1 MPGDHHKIIN
11 NLITLELCL
20 FKGNEEFFIDFK
32 NELIILNMFLK
43 LSLLAIFGIAMAHL
57 EGVVVVYLRKALG
70 MLDSESNKESVE
82 KIDPRYLKIEMTRE
96 AATIIML
103 AAIAILVGNTW
114 PERGIFFLWT
124 FAFWDLFYYL
134 SLYILIKWPP
144 TFRTIDVLFLIPVP
158 WIAPVWF
165 PIGVS
170 SITIVIVFFLYLFN
184 VIH

>member
-1 MPGDHHKIIN
+1 MI
-11 NLITLELCL
+11 
-20 FKGNEEFFIDFK
+20 
-32 NELIILNMFLK
+32 LK

-70 MLDSESNKESVE
+70 MLDSESNKESIE
-82 KIDPRYLKIEMTRE
+82 KFPKRYLNIEMTRE

-103 AAIAILVGNTW
+103 IIIAYITDGSW
-114 PERGIFFLWT
+114 IEKGIFFLWT
-124 FAFWDLFYYL
+124 FAIWDLFYYL

-144 TFRTIDVLFLIPVP
+144 KLTTIDVLFLIPKP

-170 SITIVIVFFLYLFN
+170 GMTIFIIAILATFG
-184 VIH
+184 II

>member
-1 MPGDHHKIIN
+1 M
-11 NLITLELCL
+11 LI
-20 FKGNEEFFIDFK
+20 
-32 NELIILNMFLK
+32 K
-43 LSLLAIFGIAMAHL
+43 LTLLAIFGIAMAHL

-70 MLDSESNKESVE
+70 MLDSESNKESIE
-82 KIDPRYLKIEMTRE
+82 KFPKRYLYIEMTRE

-103 AAIAILVGNTW
+103 VVIAYFVGATW
-114 PERGIFFLWT
+114 PEGGIFFLWT

-144 TFRTIDVLFLIPVP
+144 TLKTIDVLFLIPVP

-170 SITIVIVFFLYLFN
+170 SLTIIIITALYLLN
-184 VIH
+184 VF

>member
-1 MPGDHHKIIN
+1 MVTN
-11 NLITLELCL
+11 
-20 FKGNEEFFIDFK
+20 
-32 NELIILNMFLK
+32 
-43 LSLLAIFGIAMAHL
+43 LSLLALFGIAMAHL

-70 MLDSESNKESVE
+70 MLDTESNKESLE
-82 KIDPRYLKIEMTRE
+82 KFPPGYLNIEMTRE
-96 AATIIML
+96 AATIVML
-103 AAIAILVGNTW
+103 VVIAYISGTSW
-114 PERGIFFLWT
+114 IEKGIFFLWT

-144 TFRTIDVLFLIPVP
+144 NFTTIDVLFLIPKP

-170 SITIVIVFFLYLFN
+170 ALTILTIFFLVVFN

>member
-1 MPGDHHKIIN
+1 MVT
-11 NLITLELCL
+11 NLI
-20 FKGNEEFFIDFK
+20 
-32 NELIILNMFLK
+32 
-43 LSLLAIFGIAMAHL
+43 LLALFGIAMAHL

-70 MLDSESNKESVE
+70 MLDSESNKESLE
-82 KIDPRYLKIEMTRE
+82 KFPVRYLYIEMTRE

-103 AAIAILVGNTW
+103 VVIAYLAGNDW
-114 PERGIFFLWT
+114 IEKGIFFLWT

-144 TFRTIDVLFLIPVP
+144 KLTTIDVLFLIPKP

-170 SITIVIVFFLYLFN
+170 ALTILTILFLVIFH
-184 VIH
+184 VIK

>member
-1 MPGDHHKIIN
+1 M
-11 NLITLELCL
+11 L
-20 FKGNEEFFIDFK
+20 
-32 NELIILNMFLK
+32 LK

-70 MLDSESNKESVE
+70 MLDSESNKESIE
-82 KIDPRYLKIEMTRE
+82 KIAPSYLKIEMTRE

-103 AAIAILVGNTW
+103 VVIAYLAGSTW
-114 PERGIFFLWT
+114 LERGIFFLWT

-144 TFRTIDVLFLIPVP
+144 TLKTIDVLFLIPKP

-170 SITIVIVFFLYLFN
+170 SLTIIVIGLLYLLHM
-184 VIH
+184 I